1 MKKFKEHTSTC
12 PIVHTMTYIGGKWKP
27 MILGRLQNGAVRF
40 GKLAVQIP
48 DISRKILTEQLKELE
63 ADGLIIR
70 HSYNEKPPRVEYEL
84 SGIGRMVIPVLL
96 AMTAL
101 GEQMHDAVTK
111 HKRGVV
117 SKRSDNSVRVKST
130 EAIGQ

>member
-27 MILGRLQNGAVRF
+27 IILGRLVNGAVRF

-48 DISRKILTEQLKELE
+48 DISRKILTEQLKQLE
-63 ADGLIIR
+63 DDGLIIR

-84 SGIGRMVIPVLL
+84 SDIGNTIIPILT
-96 AMTAL
+96 AMTEWGARM
-101 GEQMHDAVTK
+101 EDAIAK
-111 HKRGVV
+111 HKR
-117 SKRSDNSVRVKST
+117 SSIPSRR
-130 EAIGQ
+130 

>member
-27 MILGRLQNGAVRF
+27 IILGRLVNGAVRF

-63 ADGLIIR
+63 EDGLVIR
-70 HSYNEKPPRVEYEL
+70 YSYNEKPPRVEYEL
-84 SGIGRMVIPVLL
+84 SEIGKTIIPILV
-96 AMTAL
+96 AMTEWGA
-101 GEQMHDAVTK
+101 QMQDVIVK
-111 HKRGVV
+111 HKT
-117 SKRSDNSVRVKST
+117 SKT
-130 EAIGQ
+130 

>member
-12 PIVHTMTYIGGKWKP
+12 PIVYTMTYIGGKWKP
-27 MILGRLQNGAVRF
+27 IILGRLLNGAVRF

-63 ADGLIIR
+63 EDGLIIR

-84 SGIGRMVIPVLL
+84 SAIGQTVIPVLM
-96 AMTAL
+96 AMTEL
-101 GEQMHDAVTK
+101 GAQMHDAITK
-111 HKRGVV
+111 HKR
-117 SKRSDNSVRVKST
+117 SVIDKDH
-130 EAIGQ
+130 AIH

>member
-27 MILGRLQNGAVRF
+27 IILGRLLNGAVRF

-48 DISRKILTEQLKELE
+48 GISRKILAEQLKELE
-63 ADGLIIR
+63 EDGLILR

-84 SGIGRMVIPVLL
+84 SGIGKTVIPVLM
-96 AMTAL
+96 AMTEL
-101 GEQMHDAVTK
+101 GEQMHNAITRYK
-111 HKRGVV
+111 
-117 SKRSDNSVRVKST
+117 NSTVLYDGK
-130 EAIGQ
+130 G

>member
-27 MILGRLQNGAVRF
+27 IILGRLVNGAVRF

-63 ADGLIIR
+63 EDGLIIR

-84 SGIGRMVIPVLL
+84 SGIGQTVIPVLM
-96 AMTAL
+96 AMTEL
-101 GEQMHDAVTK
+101 GAQMHDAITK
-111 HKRGVV
+111 HKR
-117 SKRSDNSVRVKST
+117 SVPGKDHS
-130 EAIGQ
+130 IH

>member
-27 MILGRLQNGAVRF
+27 IILGRLVNGAVRF

-63 ADGLIIR
+63 NDGLILR

-84 SGIGRMVIPVLL
+84 SEIGKTVIPVLM
-96 AMTAL
+96 AMTEL
-101 GEQMHDAVTK
+101 GGQMHDAITK
-111 HKRGVV
+111 YK
-117 SKRSDNSVRVKST
+117 NSIKMHQKSIQ
-130 EAIGQ
+130 A

>member
-27 MILGRLQNGAVRF
+27 IILGRLVNGAVRF

-48 DISRKILTEQLKELE
+48 DISRKILTQQLKELE
-63 ADGLIIR
+63 EDGFIAR

-84 SGIGRMVIPVLL
+84 SEIGKTIIPILM
-96 AMTAL
+96 AMTEW
-101 GEQMHDAVTK
+101 GEQMNDAVIK
-111 HKRGVV
+111 HKQRFM
-117 SKRSDNSVRVKST
+117 SSR
-130 EAIGQ
+130 

>member
-1 MKKFKEHTSTC
+1 MKKFKAHTSSC

-27 MILGRLQNGAVRF
+27 IILGRLVNGAVRF

-63 ADGLIIR
+63 DDGLIIR

-84 SGIGRMVIPVLL
+84 SEIGKMVIPILT
-96 AMTAL
+96 AMTAF
-101 GEQMHDAVTK
+101 GAQMHDAITK
-111 HKRGVV
+111 HKQ
-117 SKRSDNSVRVKST
+117 SIVRP
-130 EAIGQ
+130 Q

>member
-12 PIVHTMTYIGGKWKP
+12 PIVHMMTYIGGKWKP
-27 MILGRLQNGAVRF
+27 IILGRLLNGTVRF
-40 GKLAVQIP
+40 GKLAAQIP

-63 ADGLIIR
+63 EDGLIIR

-84 SGIGRMVIPVLL
+84 SEIGQSVIPVLL

-101 GEQMHDAVTK
+101 GEQMHDAITK
-111 HKRGVV
+111 HKR
-117 SKRSDNSVRVKST
+117 RVMQ
-130 EAIGQ
+130 AQ